1 LPAGAAAPLRAL
13 RFLIGAAAGFLVW
26 WYGALVYNGAL
37 SFAAERVLQF
47 DQRLCGPHLIADDR
61 RVYVSPRLCVVPD
74 AMIPAD
80 QLTYNMILFAA
91 LFAMRF
97 RNALSF
103 VASLLALIVTHV
115 LLLALSVE
123 TTYAQNGGK
132 FSPLESN
139 IWTGAEFWWRLVGM
153 FAFVF
158 VMWWLTLESTPLA
171 PRSTAAQRPKRAAA
185 RGRR

>member
-1 LPAGAAAPLRAL
+1 
-13 RFLIGAAAGFLVW
+13 VW

-37 SFAAERVLQF
+37 SFVAERVLQF

-61 RVYVSPRLCVVPD
+61 KVDVSPRLCVVPT
-74 AMIPAD
+74 ATIPAD

-103 VASLLALIVTHV
+103 IASLFALIVTHV
-115 LLLALSVE
+115 LSLALSVE
-123 TTYAQNGGK
+123 STYAAQQGTW
-132 FSPLESN
+132 STAHYSALAQQM
-139 IWTGAEFWWRLVGM
+139 WVGAEFWWRLVGM

-158 VMWWLTLESTPLA
+158 VVWWLTLESTSPI
-171 PRSTAAQRPKRAAA
+171 PRPTAARRPKRAAA
-185 RGRR
+185 PGRR